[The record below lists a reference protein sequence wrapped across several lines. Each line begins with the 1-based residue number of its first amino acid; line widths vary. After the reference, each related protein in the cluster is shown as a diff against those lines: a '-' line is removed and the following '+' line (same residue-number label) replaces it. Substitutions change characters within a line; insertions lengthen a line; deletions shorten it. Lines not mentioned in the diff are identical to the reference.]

1 MYLLL
6 KRKLGCS
13 VKCCPCF
20 QSHGNAVSMINA
32 VGKDKNG
39 QEILDDI
46 NDSNIDTSLI
56 QVIANQ
62 LTSLVKVHLDENGSA
77 SYSVEMPCA

>member
-1 MYLLL
+1 
-6 KRKLGCS
+6 
-13 VKCCPCF
+13 
-20 QSHGNAVSMINA
+20 MINA

-39 QEILDDI
+39 QEILDDM

>member
-1 MYLLL
+1 
-6 KRKLGCS
+6 
-13 VKCCPCF
+13 
-20 QSHGNAVSMINA
+20 MINA

-77 SYSVEMPCA
+77 SYSVEIPRA